1 MFTIKQF
8 DYFVLEKFTLTP
20 LIFFFSFCFI
30 VLFIFKLQSQEAITS
45 ELVIKDV
52 NNLHEVISSHFSI
65 MNLAKRKL
73 QSQGSGSG
81 IIINEGKNCR

>member
-20 LIFFFSFCFI
+20 LIFFTFRFK
-30 VLFIFKLQSQEAITS
+30 VLFICKLQSQEAITS